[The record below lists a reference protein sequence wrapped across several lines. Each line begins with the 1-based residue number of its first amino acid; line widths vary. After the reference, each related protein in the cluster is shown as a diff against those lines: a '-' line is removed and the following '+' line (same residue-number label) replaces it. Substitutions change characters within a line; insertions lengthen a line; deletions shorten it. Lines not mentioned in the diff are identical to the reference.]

1 MGNLKPYPKNIQ
13 NMRIVDLEKQKLIL
27 KMVLKTGIN
36 AYLKDK
42 VKVKMLL
49 FFNHRQYV
57 KNRLNVNLR
66 HNKKFQKNNIL
77 LLNIKITTICS

>member
-66 HNKKFQKNNIL
+66 HNKKFLKNNIL
-77 LLNIKITTICS
+77 LLNIKITTICG

>member
-1 MGNLKPYPKNIQ
+1 MENLKPYPKNIQ
-13 NMRIVDLEKQKLIL
+13 NMRIVDLEKQKLIS

-42 VKVKMLL
+42 VEVKMLL

-66 HNKKFQKNNIL
+66 HNKNFLKNNIL
-77 LLNIKITTICS
+77 LLNIKITTTYS